1 MSLDFAILGPDRRVQ
16 EEVRVELS
24 EHSVIL
30 DVAIALQCTMYLRVR
45 GFWDRVLYDH
55 HDLPLFAAELQEMHD
70 SVPDEVSRPDM
81 ALFATITGVVL
92 RDSTF
97 ERFYQR
103 AL

>member
-24 EHSVIL
+24 EHSIIL

-55 HDLPLFAAELQEMHD
+55 HDLPLFAAELQDLHD
-70 SVPDEVSRPDM
+70 SVPHDVRHLIADLQQIVSKAIATNKVIHALPD
-81 ALFATITGVVL
+81 
-92 RDSTF
+92 
-97 ERFYQR
+97 
-103 AL
+103 